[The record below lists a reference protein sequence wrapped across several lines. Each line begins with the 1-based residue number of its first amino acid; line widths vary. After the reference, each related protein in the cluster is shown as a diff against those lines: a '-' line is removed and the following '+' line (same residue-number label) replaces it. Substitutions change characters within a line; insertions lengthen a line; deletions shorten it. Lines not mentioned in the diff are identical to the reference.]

1 MNDSQL
7 KGNLYPDT
15 DKYMHVHYC
24 NLQPCSATCDHWFT
38 LLSMNTWM
46 FLFTILCLDKD
57 HNKFETL
64 KMEKIISPQTF
75 FLMLKLIDKYNT
87 IYNINNIKQRMTLQ
101 N

>member
-1 MNDSQL
+1 
-7 KGNLYPDT
+7 
-15 DKYMHVHYC
+15 
-24 NLQPCSATCDHWFT
+24 
-38 LLSMNTWM
+38 M